1 MAIWEVLILSTK
13 LTVYLGLSALL
24 GGFLIL
30 LLVPFSLEKQS
41 QVRLLLQGHIIKYM
55 AMFGLVGVFATTLDF
70 FFQVGSLSQTGFT
83 GMFDAVMRR
92 MVAQSTL
99 GTIAISRLCI
109 FIVGIAFCGSFYW
122 QLARK
127 KTPNFFV
134 TLIVAIIQ
142 WGSVGYTFMLSGH
155 TVQLDSSYGYAL
167 AVHVIIALSWMGAL
181 WPLSAACLHLSP
193 TPLYTLMRKFGHLAI
208 GLVSLL
214 LLAGTLLAWELVG
227 SVGNL
232 FNQIYGQSL
241 LLKLGFVNAI
251 LLLAAWHKLKLTPK
265 LLTHSNA
272 AIDMRR
278 SIQIEMLIGLCIF
291 LITAVLTTVLGPQS

>member
-1 MAIWEVLILSTK
+1 MILSTK
-13 LTVYLGLSALL
+13 LAVYLGLSALL

-30 LLVPFSLEKQS
+30 LIAPFIQDKLS
-41 QVRLLLQGHIIKYM
+41 QARLLWQTYIIKYM
-55 AMFGLVGVFATTLDF
+55 AVFALIGVLATILDF
-70 FFQVGSLSQTGFT
+70 FFQVGALSQSGFT
-83 GMFDAVMRR
+83 GMFDAVMQN
-92 MVAQSTL
+92 MVAQSAL
-99 GTIAISRLCI
+99 GTVAISRLCV
-109 FIVGIAFCGSFYW
+109 FIVGLVFCGMVYW
-122 QLARK
+122 QLTRK
-127 KTPNFFV
+127 ITPNFFV

-155 TVQLDSSYGYAL
+155 TVQLDSLYGYAL

-193 TPLYTLMRKFGHLAI
+193 TPLYSLMRQFGHLAI

>member
-127 KTPNFFV
+127 ITPNFFV

-193 TPLYTLMRKFGHLAI
+193 TPLYTLMRQFGHLAI

-251 LLLAAWHKLKLTPK
+251 LLLAAWHKLKSTPK

>member
-127 KTPNFFV
+127 ITPNFFV

-155 TVQLDSSYGYAL
+155 TVQLDSLYGYAL

-193 TPLYTLMRKFGHLAI
+193 TPLYTLMRQFGHLAI

-251 LLLAAWHKLKLTPK
+251 LLLAAWHKLKSTPK

>member
-30 LLVPFSLEKQS
+30 LLVPFSLEKQTHA
-41 QVRLLLQGHIIKYM
+41 RLLLQGHIIKYM

-127 KTPNFFV
+127 KTPQFIV
-134 TLIVAIIQ
+134 TLLGAIIL
-142 WGSVGYTFMLSGH
+142 WGSIGYVFMLSGH
-155 TVQLDSSYGYAL
+155 TVQLERSYGYAL

-241 LLKLGFVNAI
+241 LLKLGI
-251 LLLAAWHKLKLTPK
+251 CQCDPAACRM
-265 LLTHSNA
+265 A
-272 AIDMRR
+272 
-278 SIQIEMLIGLCIF
+278 
-291 LITAVLTTVLGPQS
+291 

>member
-30 LLVPFSLEKQS
+30 LIAPFIQDKLS
-41 QVRLLLQGHIIKYM
+41 QARLLWQTYIIKYM
-55 AMFGLVGVFATTLDF
+55 AVFALIGVLATILDF
-70 FFQVGSLSQTGFT
+70 FFQVGALSQSGFT
-83 GMFDAVMRR
+83 GMFDAVMQN
-92 MVAQSTL
+92 MVAQSAL
-99 GTIAISRLCI
+99 GTVAISRLCV
-109 FIVGIAFCGSFYW
+109 FIVGLVFCGMVYW

-127 KTPNFFV
+127 ITPNFFV

-251 LLLAAWHKLKLTPK
+251 LLLAAWHKLKSTPK